1 MGIKR
6 WSYWTSILRNTT
18 GSPHIS
24 VLRRQLPLQLIYW
37 RTRCVHRI
45 SRHKADTTQL
55 LYDAFGCL
63 GPCQSAAPP
72 FPSKELHTLHSEQQ
86 QRIPFPSHLL
96 AYNLNKGTV
105 ISFTPHFFLL
115 IRDRMVLRSSRPFI
129 YHSSDKFSYRVCNRC
144 FLFSPRY
151 SSILKKTHC
160 FSNTLAVFSK
170 YCFKIMTHLYHYPA
184 SPPAVSFTEQ
194 ISLLLVVS
202 MLSKGRT
209 KLGNLRNVHRLK

>member
-1 MGIKR
+1 MPLDALVLANQLLPLSHPR
-6 WSYWTSILRNTT
+6 SCTPSILSSSR
-18 GSPHIS
+18 GFLSPVI
-24 VLRRQLPLQLIYW
+24 
-37 RTRCVHRI
+37 
-45 SRHKADTTQL
+45 
-55 LYDAFGCL
+55 
-63 GPCQSAAPP
+63 
-72 FPSKELHTLHSEQQ
+72 
-86 QRIPFPSHLL
+86 HLL

-115 IRDRMVLRSSRPFI
+115 IRYRMVLRSSRPFI
-129 YHSSDKFSYRVCNRC
+129 YHSSDKFSYRVCNRR
-144 FLFSPRY
+144 FLFAPRY

-184 SPPAVSFTEQ
+184 PPPAISFTKQ

-209 KLGNLRNVHRLK
+209 KLGNLRNVHGLK